1 VNAAAGVTR
10 RRLLQAGGTSL
21 ALAAVGGAGRVVTAG
36 AAAPAADALRRS
48 RYAPHVGRTFRLTA
62 PDGTS
67 IQAKL
72 AAVEDLAP
80 ALQPRLRGSDDAFVL
95 IFRGPARPRLEQDVL
110 DIRNPAA
117 GRAALLASPSSRGRH
132 GQDYAVV
139 VNRLP
144 PSRLEHS

>member
-1 VNAAAGVTR
+1 VTQMTR
-10 RRLLQAGGTSL
+10 RRLLQAGGAGV
-21 ALAAVGGAGRVVTAG
+21 ALAVAGGAGRVVTAG
-36 AAAPAADALRRS
+36 AASTTAGVLRRS
-48 RYAPHVGRTFRLTA
+48 RYAAHVGRSFRLTA

-67 IQAKL
+67 IMAKL
-72 AAVEDLAP
+72 AAIEDVAP
-80 ALQPRLRGSDDAFVL
+80 AAQPQLHGSEDAFVL
-95 IFRGPARPRLEQDVL
+95 VFRGPARPRLAQDVL

-139 VNRLP
+139 VNTLP